1 MSSDADP
8 SGRRISSLVQY
19 CQRVASNH
27 IDSISSLGELPY
39 SLVKP
44 ILERCTAEQ
53 LLRLEYNTPH
63 LARDTEEIWRALC
76 FRLYPTSVERYQDD
90 VPESW
95 RTEYTVLEEEEAQRL
110 EAAANRL
117 RTQRLQAE
125 ERKKEREVKFT
136 DRVPPAKRARPWGA
150 PPQPKTLFQKTR
162 SEASKIQK
170 NMYTARMIPPMP
182 KAKDY
187 RITKPPNVA
196 FSSTGQSSALNRV
209 TVNTVIQRRPSISTP
224 SASSPPASTS
234 SPLPS
239 SSSSQLVSTASKS
252 SQPQS
257 QSMSPPL
264 PKPGLPNRDET
275 TRVVSPS
282 KSDGLPLKPPS
293 RIKKDPMAS
302 LFVPK
307 HRAHSQLSR

>member
-1 MSSDADP
+1 MEDA
-8 SGRRISSLVQY
+8 SNRRILSLLQY

-27 IDSISSLGELPY
+27 IDSISSLGELSYP
-39 SLVKP
+39 LVKP

-53 LLRLEYNTPH
+53 LLRLEYNSPH
-63 LARDTEEIWRALC
+63 LYRDTEEIWRDLC

-90 VPESW
+90 EPESW
-95 RTEYTVLEEEEAQRL
+95 RKQYTVLQEEEAQRL

-150 PPQPKTLFQKTR
+150 PSQPKSLFQKTR

-170 NMYTARMIPPMP
+170 NMYTARMIPPMV
-182 KAKDY
+182 KGKDY
-187 RITKPPNVA
+187 RVAKPPSVG
-196 FSSTGQSSALNRV
+196 FSSAAQTSNFNRV
-209 TVNTVIQRRPSISTP
+209 TVNTVIQRRPATVVPSP
-224 SASSPPASTS
+224 SASSQS
-234 SPLPS
+234 
-239 SSSSQLVSTASKS
+239 VSTPSVP

-257 QSMSPPL
+257 QSSPSTF
-264 PKPGLPNRDET
+264 PKTVSPKKDET
-275 TRVVSPS
+275 TRVSPS

-293 RIKKDPMAS
+293 KVKKDPMAS

-307 HRAHSQLSR
+307 HRAHSQLTR